1 MSENTNMIK
10 KAGITFSEEQG
21 QLLEI
26 AESFSRD
33 KAPIA
38 TVRNLIESETG
49 FDKDVWTEMVNLG
62 WLGIAIPE
70 EFGGSGLSVAE
81 VVTIVEPM
89 GRMLLATPLVST
101 TLAAQLLLD
110 AGTTAQ
116 KQDLLPRMAGGA
128 IAALAMHEEHGDW
141 DISHVTCTGVIS
153 GDTVTLS
160 GINRLVTDAKV
171 ADTILATISI
181 AGIPSLVAIDSG
193 SIDSAALQRET
204 VIDETRRSYRINL
217 DGISVPAT
225 NIFDAE
231 KTAAALK
238 RYHLLSCLL
247 LSAEACGGTAGAM
260 DITLNYLNT
269 RRTFD
274 RFIGS
279 YQSLKHTMVDILTDL
294 EAARSFLYYAAGVID
309 TDEGEAA
316 VRMAKAQSSD
326 NFAYAGDRAIQFHGG
341 FGFTYECDAQLFRRR
356 AFWTANQSG
365 DAIYHRKRLATLLLD

>member
-1 MSENTNMIK
+1 MSENINMMK
-10 KAGITFSEEQG
+10 NAGITFSEEQA

-26 AESFSRD
+26 AEGFSRD

-38 TVRNLIESETG
+38 TVRSLIESETG
-49 FDKDVWTEMVNLG
+49 FDNDVWTEMASLG

-110 AGTTAQ
+110 AGSDSQ
-116 KQDLLPRMAGGA
+116 KADLLPKIAGGV
-128 IAALAMHEEHGDW
+128 IAALAINEEHGDW
-141 DISHVTCTGVIS
+141 DVNHITCTGVIS

-160 GINRLVTDAKV
+160 GEKRLVTDAKV
-171 ADTILATISI
+171 AEIILATISI
-181 AGIPSLVAIDSG
+181 DGSPALVAIEPAA
-193 SIDSAALQRET
+193 IDSSAIQRET
-204 VIDETRRSYRINL
+204 IIDETRRSYRINL
-217 DGISVPAT
+217 DNVSVPIT
-225 NIFDAE
+225 SILDAG
-231 KTAAALK
+231 KTKAALK

-247 LSAEACGGTAGAM
+247 LSAESCGGTAGAM
-260 DITLNYLNT
+260 DITLDYLNT

-279 YQSLKHTMVDILTDL
+279 YQSLKHTMVDVLTDL

-309 TDEGEAA
+309 TDEGEVA
-316 VRMAKAQSSD
+316 VRMAKAQSSE
-326 NFAYAGDRAIQFHGG
+326 NFSYAGDRAIQFHGG

-356 AFWTANQSG
+356 AFWTSNQSG

>member
-1 MSENTNMIK
+1 MSENTNMMK

-141 DISHVTCTGVIS
+141 DVSHVTCTGVIS

-160 GINRLVTDAKV
+160 GTKRLVTDAKV

-309 TDEGEAA
+309 TDDGEAA

>member
-1 MSENTNMIK
+1 MSENTNMVNNT
-10 KAGITFSEEQG
+10 GITFSEEQA

-38 TVRNLIESETG
+38 TVRSLIESETG
-49 FDKDVWTEMVNLG
+49 FDKDVWTEMASLG

-70 EFGGSGLSVAE
+70 EFGGSGLTVAE

-110 AGTTAQ
+110 AGIDSQ
-116 KQDLLPRMAGGA
+116 KSDLLPKIAGGA
-128 IAALAMHEEHGDW
+128 IAALAINEEHGDW
-141 DISHVTCTGVIS
+141 DVNHIDCTGVVS
-153 GDTVTLS
+153 GDIVTLS
-160 GINRLVTDAKV
+160 GIKTLVTDAKV
-171 ADTILATISI
+171 ADIILATITI
-181 AGIPSLVAIDSG
+181 DDRPSVVVIDPAKVDDAAI
-193 SIDSAALQRET
+193 QRET
-204 VIDETRRSYRINL
+204 IIDETRRSYRINL
-217 DGISVPAT
+217 NGISVPSA
-225 NIFDAE
+225 NILDADR
-231 KTAAALK
+231 TAAALK

-247 LSAEACGGTAGAM
+247 LSAESCGGTAGAM
-260 DITLNYLNT
+260 DITLDYLNT

-279 YQSLKHTMVDILTDL
+279 YQSLKHTMVDILTGL

-316 VRMAKAQSSD
+316 VRMAKAQSSE
-326 NFAYAGDRAIQFHGG
+326 NFSYAGDRSIQFHGG

-356 AFWTANQSG
+356 AFWTTNQSG

>member
-1 MSENTNMIK
+1 M
-10 KAGITFSEEQG
+10 
-21 QLLEI
+21 
-26 AESFSRD
+26 
-33 KAPIA
+33 
-38 TVRNLIESETG
+38 
-49 FDKDVWTEMVNLG
+49 
-62 WLGIAIPE
+62 
-70 EFGGSGLSVAE
+70 
-81 VVTIVEPM
+81 
-89 GRMLLATPLVST
+89 
-101 TLAAQLLLD
+101 
-110 AGTTAQ
+110 
-116 KQDLLPRMAGGA
+116 
-128 IAALAMHEEHGDW
+128 
-141 DISHVTCTGVIS
+141 
-153 GDTVTLS
+153 S
-160 GINRLVTDAKV
+160 GIKRLVTDAKV

>member
-116 KQDLLPRMAGGA
+116 KQDLLPRMAGGS

-153 GDTVTLS
+153 GDAVTLS
-160 GINRLVTDAKV
+160 GIKRLVTDVKV

>member
-153 GDTVTLS
+153 GDAVTLS
-160 GINRLVTDAKV
+160 GIKRLVTDVKV

-238 RYHLLSCLL
+238 RYHLLFCLL